1 MLVILAAARRESRGW
16 EQAGFVIR
24 PERSQ
29 ISGSMTALACW
40 QQLSQGHLC
49 PESRLFVHVESPPVE
64 ISEH

>member
-1 MLVILAAARRESRGW
+1 MLVVLAAARRESRGW

-40 QQLSQGHLC
+40 QQLSQGPLVRKADYLSTRKV
-49 PESRLFVHVESPPVE
+49 PQ
-64 ISEH
+64 